1 MTQILNRFTGKVIC
15 EGEESVKILAEKNKA
30 NLRNSDLSGS
40 DLSGSDLSYSY
51 LRDSDLSGSNL
62 SYSDLSYSYLSYS
75 YLRDSDLS
83 GSNLRGSNLRGSDLS
98 NAKVEFHLFPS
109 IRLLSS
115 IHLGTISDSLTLEL
129 MRRDAYAHPH
139 PEKFDKWEKG
149 GQCPY
154 QNEERFWV
162 FKERKG
168 IWKKGKPQMTD
179 RDLIIAICE
188 EKGWKI
194 RGHLK

>member
-1 MTQILNRFTGKVIC
+1 
-15 EGEESVKILAEKNKA
+15 LAEKNKA

-51 LRDSDLSGSNL
+51 LRG
-62 SYSDLSYSYLSYS
+62 SDLSYSDLSYS

-83 GSNLRGSNLRGSDLS
+83 GSDLS

>member
-30 NLRNSDLSGS
+30 NLRDSN
-40 DLSGSDLSYSY
+40 LSY
-51 LRDSDLSGSNL
+51 SNL
-62 SYSDLSYSYLSYS
+62 SYSDLSYSNLRGSDLSYSYLSYSDLSYS
-75 YLRDSDLS
+75 YLRD
-83 GSNLRGSNLRGSDLS
+83 SDLS